1 MMNRRIA
8 VWAIGLWALSLVPL
22 SATQF
27 AADWRPFRDGT
38 ILGLHGDYQLFGVG
52 NEGGR
57 LHLLNTLTFEAE
69 LRMTDTFRFH
79 ARFRPIKNNTLFAR
93 EEAVNSLDRTAL
105 NLDRLER
112 AFLEVQIARI
122 DFAVG
127 RVPLL
132 FHNLYLADDD
142 VLGLLFAKNNI
153 RFGSMPNLR
162 LLAFATASGKDRSE
176 LEGRADREVGLYG
189 LDGVLDTHL
198 YTFEGT
204 FGYLHDSEDA
214 TKIERHGGLSVTW
227 FEQRRVT
234 SLRLLI
240 NRIEGQTGRLGIVE
254 YTHTFPARV
263 LDRPSLYLN
272 AFYGMQDY
280 RSMANG
286 SIKNLGIAFN
296 QLTGAIQ
303 LPNTGIDA
311 FGFAAGIL
319 LGKSRDFTI
328 TPEIAAVLGNDDLS
342 RDQWTLSLRT
352 QMRIADTSFLRLDAV
367 ALHQDDPANRNAHSL
382 SAQAVYK
389 F

>member
-1 MMNRRIA
+1 MNRRIA
-8 VWAIGLWALSLVPL
+8 VWAIALWALSLVPL
-22 SATQF
+22 GATQF
-27 AADWRPFRDGT
+27 AADWRPFRDET
-38 ILGLHGDYQLFGVG
+38 FLGLHGDLQLFGVG

-57 LHLLNTLTFEAE
+57 LHLLGTLTFEAE

-93 EEAVNSLDRTAL
+93 EEAVNSLDRSAL
-105 NLDRLER
+105 SLDRLER
-112 AFLEVQIARI
+112 AFIEAQVAGV
-122 DFAVG
+122 DFAIG

-142 VLGLLFAKNNI
+142 VLGGLFAKNNI
-153 RFGSMPNLR
+153 RFGGVPNLR

-214 TKIERHGGLSVTW
+214 TKRERHGGLSVTR

-234 SLRLLI
+234 SLRLFI

-254 YTHTFPARV
+254 HTYTFPARV

-286 SIKNLGIAFN
+286 SLKNLGIAFN
-296 QLTGAIQ
+296 QLPGAIQ
-303 LPNTGIDA
+303 LANSGIDA
-311 FGFAAGIL
+311 FGFATGML
-319 LGKSRDFTI
+319 LGKSRDLTM
-328 TPEIAAVLGNDDLS
+328 TPEIAAVLDNSTADI
-342 RDQWTLSLRT
+342 DQWTVSLRT
-352 QMRIADTSFLRLDAV
+352 QMRIADTSFLRVDAV
-367 ALHQDDPANRNAHSL
+367 ARYQDNATDRTTHSL